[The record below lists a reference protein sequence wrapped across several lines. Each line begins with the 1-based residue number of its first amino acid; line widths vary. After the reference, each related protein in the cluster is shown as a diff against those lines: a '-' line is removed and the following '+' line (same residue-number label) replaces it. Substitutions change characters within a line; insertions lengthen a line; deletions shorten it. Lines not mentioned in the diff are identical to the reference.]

1 VSLDL
6 SGVRAAGADER
17 EQVAKALDARAMAG
31 YLEVAFPS
39 APTAPRAACRVV
51 DAKYEPGARCTIL
64 YQLGD
69 RLVLGTLRW
78 DRDVKVDLGR
88 RIEELGMIAYE
99 FPNDPSIAG
108 LAPCMEPGA
117 MDRVLA
123 EILSE
128 CCEETVPL
136 RTRVT
141 PLRYRPGRRCT
152 LRVDARLRDVGTG
165 ELRARTLYAKLYHD
179 AGKAAS
185 VFAEMQGLHA
195 DRSLRSSGCTVAE
208 PIAFVPDLGLILQE
222 PLQGVPL
229 DELLRGRPA
238 ASAGDASIL
247 VRAAEALA
255 ALHAAEVRSER
266 ARPVP
271 AALERMAGWAR
282 ALEASDGAVG
292 GALSQVTHALIG
304 SLSMLTEWG
313 AERTLVHGDCKP
325 SQFLIDGTD
334 VGLLDFD
341 HCGMADPASDVG
353 NFMATLRQHALR
365 HELKPRAVRVAPGWG
380 DRLRGLEEVFLEAY
394 PASAGT
400 RDKTQRRARW
410 YEAAALSRKAYRSW
424 QRSSRSPLPGA
435 LLQEARICLS
445 SVLTAHSYRG
455 EQQTGADRMNQEPS
469 WRR

>member
-1 VSLDL
+1 MSLDL
-6 SGVRAAGADER
+6 SGARAAGADER
-17 EQVAKALDARAMAG
+17 KQVDKALDARAMAG

-39 APTAPRAACRVV
+39 APTVPRPACRVV

-69 RLVLGTLRW
+69 RLVLGSLRW
-78 DRDVKVDLGR
+78 DRDLKAADQGR
-88 RIEELGMIAYE
+88 RIEELGMTVYE
-99 FPNDPSIAG
+99 FPHDPSIPG
-108 LAPCMEPGA
+108 LAPCLEPGA

-123 EILSE
+123 EILPE
-128 CCEETVPL
+128 CREEATVPV

-165 ELRARTLYAKLYHD
+165 EVRARTLYAKLYHD
-179 AGKAAS
+179 VEKAAS
-185 VFAEMQGLHA
+185 VFTEMRSLHA
-195 DRSLRSSGCTVAE
+195 DWSLRSSGCVVAE
-208 PIAFVPDLGLILQE
+208 PVAFVADLGLILQE

-238 ASAGDASIL
+238 ASAGDGPIV
-247 VRAAEALA
+247 VRAAEALG
-255 ALHAAEVRSER
+255 ALHSVEVGSER

-271 AALERMAGWAR
+271 AALERMAGWAG
-282 ALEASDGAVG
+282 AIEAFDGAMG
-292 GALSQVTHALIG
+292 GELSQVTHALVG
-304 SLSMLTEWG
+304 SLPLLDEWG

-365 HELKPRAVRVAPGWG
+365 HELKPRAVRIAPGRG
-380 DRLRGLEEVFLEAY
+380 ERLRGLEEVFLEAY
-394 PASAGT
+394 PAGAGA
-400 RDKTQRRARW
+400 RDGMQKRARW
-410 YEAAALSRKAYRSW
+410 YEAVALSRKAYRSW
-424 QRSSRSPLPGA
+424 QRSLRSPLPSA
-435 LLQEARICLS
+435 LLQEARVCLS
-445 SVLTAHSYRG
+445 SAVTPHSYTG
-455 EQQTGADRMNQEPS
+455 QQRVGTG
-469 WRR
+469 